1 MLYYSSSS
9 KIWSWTCVPFALAGL
24 CATAF
29 CCMPLLAQEEGKS
42 PRSNA
47 TNPFITPQQANP
59 FITPQQESALL
70 TDVVDDRA
78 IKKLIST
85 RAEVLLPDPEMS
97 LIIEFA
103 EQIHR
108 TETELKLPKIKTSPL
123 ESHEVYPAVAPSVL
137 VLSKVYKC
145 GRCTRWHDRS
155 AGAFVLTASG
165 AIVTNYHVV
174 NGLKEDER
182 ALVATAAN
190 GKVYL
195 VKEILAADELND
207 VAILQLDLP
216 AGDRLQ
222 PAKIAPKAIPGEDV
236 YVISHPAGR
245 FYTLTKGIVSRNAV
259 TYSNNVS
266 RKRLYITAEF
276 AKGSSGSPIFNSRG
290 EVVGIV
296 ASTQSIYYTQTAEEQ
311 KNLQMVFRNCVPA
324 SAVHSL
330 VK

>member
-1 MLYYSSSS
+1 MLHDSHRL
-9 KIWSWTCVPFALAGL
+9 KTCIRSRVLFALVGL
-24 CATAF
+24 SLISGWS
-29 CCMPLLAQEEGKS
+29 MPLGAQESGKA
-42 PRSNA
+42 PRNNA
-47 TNPFITPQQANP
+47 TNPFATPQEE
-59 FITPQQESALL
+59 IGSL

-85 RAEVLLPDPEMS
+85 RAEALLPDPEVS
-97 LIIEFA
+97 LTANFG
-103 EQIHR
+103 EQLRR
-108 TETELKLPKIKTSPL
+108 TETSLRLPKVKSAAL
-123 ESHEVYPAVAPSVL
+123 ASHEVYPAVSPSVL

-155 AGAFVLTASG
+155 AGAFALTANG

-182 ALVATAAN
+182 ALVATSAS
-190 GKVYL
+190 GKVYV

-207 VAILQLDLP
+207 IAILQLEMP
-216 AGDRLQ
+216 AGEKLQ
-222 PAKIAPKAIPGEDV
+222 PAKIAAKAIPGEDV

-245 FYTLTKGIVSRNAV
+245 FYTLTKGVVSRNAIV
-259 TYSNNVS
+259 YANNVS
-266 RKRLYITAEF
+266 RQRLYVTAEF